1 DRCSRLWFVFHPV
14 LDVVKDIDIPLDEDY
29 ETDLCSLDVDILISC
44 ISFFSH
50 LCCIPSQAIEVCN
63 NIKDGLLDGWL
74 ELAKRIKKYERN
86 NNVIECL
93 FKLISM
99 FPAVPELIPYIA
111 RKYDEI
117 VGWYHSDD
125 GSVNEM
131 YEKYLTEVCASRYFI
146 EHDSRLK
153 KLSDDIET
161 ITKKSMDSEEP
172 LKLYPEHKE
181 IIEELAKENSYFIR
195 LPLLTLIK
203 PFLINMLKSPDYSG
217 LFSSDLSWSFIL
229 IEITKPQHYHPY
241 LRQLSNSPDWA
252 PRSWICYP
260 KSLCSEAWSLFHP
273 VITRFAGEFKRYF
286 STFCSNILEYFA
298 NLCYDPSH
306 AVEVFESIKDYL
318 DLWFEGIVEIYRLH
332 HKTDPR
338 RWSVLFALL
347 STNSSLIPY
356 LSPKYD
362 ETVIWALRGNP
373 WSCWHLSPQKLLQYP
388 LNVSSYLST
397 SHTQKYFYSIP
408 FVCLIPTI
416 ETFSS
421 QLPSSADLKSLK
433 TVKYFYQFGLE
444 NEEIQDLPEYITHSS
459 LIRYKPAH
467 HILTFM
473 KLDEERSLRQSL
485 YDFVEQTSAGVELLF
500 DEQTCSFEGYD
511 QDEWRKEMEDRA
523 ELYYSFSGAS
533 ADLKSL
539 KTVKY
544 FYQFGLENEE
554 IQDLPEYITHSS
566 LIRYKPAHHILTFM
580 KLDEER
586 SLRQSLYDFVEQTSA
601 GVELLFDEQTCSF
614 EGYDQDEWRKEMED
628 LASNMLEIEEVE
640 KSGTDAFD
648 WFIGDEYARF

>member
-1 DRCSRLWFVFHPV
+1 
-14 LDVVKDIDIPLDEDY
+14 
-29 ETDLCSLDVDILISC
+29 
-44 ISFFSH
+44 
-50 LCCIPSQAIEVCN
+50 
-63 NIKDGLLDGWL
+63 
-74 ELAKRIKKYERN
+74 
-86 NNVIECL
+86 
-93 FKLISM
+93 
-99 FPAVPELIPYIA
+99 
-111 RKYDEI
+111 
-117 VGWYHSDD
+117 
-125 GSVNEM
+125 
-131 YEKYLTEVCASRYFI
+131 
-146 EHDSRLK
+146 
-153 KLSDDIET
+153 
-161 ITKKSMDSEEP
+161 
-172 LKLYPEHKE
+172 
-181 IIEELAKENSYFIR
+181 
-195 LPLLTLIK
+195 
-203 PFLINMLKSPDYSG
+203 LKSPDYSG

-229 IEITKPQHYHPY
+229 IEITKAQHYHPY
-241 LRQLSNSPDWA
+241 LGQLSNSPSWA

-273 VITRFAGEFKRYF
+273 VISRFAGEFKRVT
-286 STFCSNILEYFA
+286 TFCSNILEYFA

-362 ETVIWALRGNP
+362 ETLIWALRGNP
-373 WSCWHLSPQKLLQYP
+373 WSCWHLSPQKLPQYP

-397 SHTQKYFYSIP
+397 SHTQKYFHSIP

-421 QLPSSADLKSLK
+421 QLP
-433 TVKYFYQFGLE
+433 Y
-444 NEEIQDLPEYITHSS
+444 
-459 LIRYKPAH
+459 
-467 HILTFM
+467 
-473 KLDEERSLRQSL
+473 
-485 YDFVEQTSAGVELLF
+485 
-500 DEQTCSFEGYD
+500 
-511 QDEWRKEMEDRA
+511 
-523 ELYYSFSGAS
+523 
-533 ADLKSL
+533 
-539 KTVKY
+539 
-544 FYQFGLENEE
+544 
-554 IQDLPEYITHSS
+554 
-566 LIRYKPAHHILTFM
+566 
-580 KLDEER
+580 EER

>member
-1 DRCSRLWFVFHPV
+1 
-14 LDVVKDIDIPLDEDY
+14 
-29 ETDLCSLDVDILISC
+29 
-44 ISFFSH
+44 
-50 LCCIPSQAIEVCN
+50 
-63 NIKDGLLDGWL
+63 
-74 ELAKRIKKYERN
+74 
-86 NNVIECL
+86 
-93 FKLISM
+93 
-99 FPAVPELIPYIA
+99 
-111 RKYDEI
+111 
-117 VGWYHSDD
+117 
-125 GSVNEM
+125 
-131 YEKYLTEVCASRYFI
+131 
-146 EHDSRLK
+146 
-153 KLSDDIET
+153 
-161 ITKKSMDSEEP
+161 MDSEEP

-203 PFLINMLKSPDYSG
+203 PFIINRLKSPDYSG

-229 IEITKPQHYHPY
+229 IEITKAQHYHPY
-241 LRQLSNSPDWA
+241 LGQLSNSPSWA

-273 VITRFAGEFKRYF
+273 VISRFAGEFKRVT
-286 STFCSNILEYFA
+286 TFCSNILEYFA

-318 DLWFEGIVEIYRLH
+318 DLWFERIVDRYRLH

-362 ETVIWALRGNP
+362 ETLIWALRGNV
-373 WSCWHLSPQKLLQYP
+373 WSCWHLSPQKIPQYP
-388 LNVSSYLST
+388 LNVSYYLST
-397 SHTQKYFYSIP
+397 SHTQKYFHSIP

-421 QLPSSADLKSLK
+421 QLPS
-433 TVKYFYQFGLE
+433 
-444 NEEIQDLPEYITHSS
+444 
-459 LIRYKPAH
+459 
-467 HILTFM
+467 
-473 KLDEERSLRQSL
+473 
-485 YDFVEQTSAGVELLF
+485 
-500 DEQTCSFEGYD
+500 
-511 QDEWRKEMEDRA
+511 
-523 ELYYSFSGAS
+523 S

-648 WFIGDEYARF
+648 WFIGDEYARFESQFFQ